1 MLQLACIDST
11 SESTKII
18 NLLHHLRTHLNI
30 CLAYGR
36 LNKIGEEGVEE
47 EDLSKRSNYYLMH
60 FFEEILQYH
69 VRKNG
74 NNRDG
79 QFKPDMENDRPI
91 EVAAREN
98 CNELIKAVN
107 GLEEDGVRQFWERA
121 PNNQINVASVAM
133 VMHYKSLI
141 LRNII
146 AQRKGYSADFQKL
159 LEILEGQMEKI

>member
-1 MLQLACIDST
+1 
-11 SESTKII
+11 
-18 NLLHHLRTHLNI
+18 
-30 CLAYGR
+30 LAYGR